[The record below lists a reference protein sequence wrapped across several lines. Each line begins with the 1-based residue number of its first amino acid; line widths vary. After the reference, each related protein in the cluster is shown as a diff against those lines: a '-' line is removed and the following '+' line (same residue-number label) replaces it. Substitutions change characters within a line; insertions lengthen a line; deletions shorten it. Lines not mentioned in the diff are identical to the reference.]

1 MKPIF
6 ILAIAAIAATGIGA
20 AQLNNNIN
28 VTAGGFGTGGTDIA
42 SPVDNADVTFNITA
56 VVDEEND
63 NIKNLVTGCF
73 IHMDESLDKDSIV
86 FCKLSNDEPALEGAG
101 TDYPNIIAEGHLDLE
116 EGYESSDVIEVPIH
130 VTAFNGSNSVFL
142 IHDVHVVVIGKNVTE
157 AQPVLIP

>member
-42 SPVDNADVTFNITA
+42 SPIDNADVTFNITA
-56 VVDEEND
+56 VVDEENN

-73 IHMDESLDKDSIV
+73 IHMDEDLDANSVV
-86 FCKLSNDEPALEGAG
+86 FCKLSDNEPALEGPAA
-101 TDYPNIIAEGHLDLE
+101 DYPNVIAEGHLDLDQ
-116 EGYESSDVIEVPIH
+116 GYESSETIEVPIH

-142 IHDVHVVVIGKNVTE
+142 IHDVHVVVIGNNVTD
-157 AQPVLIP
+157 APQ

>member
-20 AQLNNNIN
+20 AQLNNDID

-56 VVDEEND
+56 IVDEEAG

-73 IHMDESLDKDSIV
+73 IHMDEDLDDDSVV
-86 FCKLSNDEPALEGAG
+86 FCKLSDDADGES
-101 TDYPNIIAEGHLDLE
+101 DFPNIIAEGHLDLP
-116 EGYESSDVIEVPIH
+116 EGYQASQDIEVPIH

-142 IHDVHVVVIGKNVTE
+142 IHDVHVVVVGNNVTGVE
-157 AQPVLIP
+157 